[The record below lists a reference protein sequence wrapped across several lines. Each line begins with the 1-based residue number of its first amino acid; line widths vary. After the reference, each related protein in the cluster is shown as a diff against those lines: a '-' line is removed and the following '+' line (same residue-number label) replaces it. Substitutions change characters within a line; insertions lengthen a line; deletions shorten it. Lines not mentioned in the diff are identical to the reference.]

1 MKKIFSSILAL
12 LAIFSAVSCNEDV
25 TKQIGTDMKGV
36 LGVAAF
42 EGSDALG
49 AVTTYEVGKRQAK
62 NINLKAYA
70 EEVCGVDIKVVLG
83 ADPAYVDVYN
93 AANGT
98 SYEMLPGEAF
108 RFSGQEVIMPRF
120 NKYSAQGQ
128 LTLLGQGC
136 VEDQF
141 YLLPVTVT
149 KVTGTENYEKSETAG
164 VAYFIMKVLPSKKGT
179 GTKDD
184 PFLIE
189 ELEDFKT
196 MNEKLLPGDK
206 VYFELKSD
214 LDLTPLTEWTSL
226 NNQNPYDCNVI
237 FNGNGHKLSNFTATG
252 GIFHV
257 LNGSVENLVIENA
270 NVSGGADK
278 GVLANYIGYTDTKAN
293 INISANVKNVTVI
306 DSKFKGG
313 NDSGLLSGRTY
324 NALVEQVYMENCDIV
339 LSGRRQ
345 GFLTGCAYGNTDFK
359 DCYVK
364 NGSASG
370 GTQQCGGLIG
380 QNNLMTV
387 TVTNCGISATI
398 AGDRAMGAIMA
409 YAKGPEGFTKIENCI
424 VWSPSVKCVPN
435 TSNSYSSGVVVG
447 CSDQN
452 TVTFKNCLYRSDIEF
467 VERCEAMGVLHNS
480 DNIENAKL
488 PTTTTDATTYKNAF
502 AWHGVAADAGKTASQ
517 AAKALGWDEAI
528 WDLSGAEPKLK

>member
-1 MKKIFSSILAL
+1 MLTAF
-12 LAIFSAVSCNEDV
+12 SCNDYV
-25 TKQIGTDMKGV
+25 ADMDQPCRKAV

-42 EGSDALG
+42 ENGVDLG
-49 AVTTYEVGKRQAK
+49 TAPVYEVGKRQSK
-62 NINLKAYA
+62 TISLKAFA
-70 EEVCGVDIKVVLG
+70 EEVPGVSLKVSFGVDAAL
-83 ADPAYVDVYN
+83 VDVYN
-93 AANGT
+93 EANGT
-98 SYEMLPGEAF
+98 SYEVLPGDAYKFGE
-108 RFSGQEVIMPRF
+108 QDVIMPRF
-120 NKYSAQGQ
+120 NQYSAESKF
-128 LTLLGQGC
+128 TLIGQGC

-141 YLLPVTVT
+141 YLLPVVIT
-149 KVTGTENYEKSETAG
+149 KVNGYDNYVFSETKQ
-164 VAYFIMKVLPSKKGT
+164 VIYFLMKVLPSNKGT

-196 MNEKLLPGDK
+196 MSEKLLPGDK
-206 VYFELKSD
+206 VYFDLKTD

-226 NNQNPYDCNVI
+226 NNQSPYDCNVI
-237 FNGNGHKLSNFTATG
+237 FNGNGHKISNFTATG

-270 NVSGGADK
+270 NVSGGANT
-278 GVLANYIGYTDTKAN
+278 GVLANYIGYTD
-293 INISANVKNVTVI
+293 INATVKNVTVL
-306 DSKFKGG
+306 DSKFTGG

-324 NALVEQVYMENCDIV
+324 NALIEQVYMEGCDIV
-339 LSGRRQ
+339 LAGRRQ
-345 GFLTGCAYGNTDFK
+345 GFLTGCAYGNSEFK
-359 DCYVK
+359 NCYVK
-364 NGSASG
+364 GGSASG

-409 YAKGPEGFTKIENCI
+409 YAKGPDGFTKIENCV

-480 DNIENAKL
+480 NNIENAKL
-488 PTTTTDATTYKNAF
+488 PTTTTDANTYKNAF
-502 AWHGVAADAGKTASQ
+502 AWHGVAAEAGKTASQ
-517 AAKALGWDEAI
+517 AAKALGWDETI
-528 WDLSGAEPKLK
+528 WDLSGDEPKLK

>member
-128 LTLLGQGC
+128 LTLIGQGC

-179 GTKDD
+179 GTKAD

-189 ELEDFKT
+189 DVEDIKT
-196 MNEKLLPGDK
+196 MNEKMLPGET
-206 VYFELKSD
+206 VYFDLKSD
-214 LDLTPLTEWTSL
+214 IDMTPVTGWTPL
-226 NNQNPYDCNVI
+226 NAVAPYDKAI
-237 FNGNGHKLSNFTATG
+237 YFNGNGHTISNFSADG
-252 GIFHV
+252 GNFVSFFGI
-257 LNGSVENLVIENA
+257 LNGTVENVTFDNA
-270 NVSGGADK
+270 TISSTSHYPSVVASYIGEAGINGTARNIKILNSTITTTK
-278 GVLANYIGYTDTKAN
+278 NRPGVLCGELANATVEN
-293 INISANVKNVTVI
+293 IYAENCVVK
-306 DSKFKGG
+306 GARY
-313 NDSGLLSGRTY
+313 SGLLIG
-324 NALVEQVYMENCDIV
+324 ALGTKGVA
-339 LSGRRQ
+339 
-345 GFLTGCAYGNTDFK
+345 T
-359 DCYVK
+359 VK
-364 NGSASG
+364 NCWVKGGSIYGS
-370 GTQQCGGLIG
+370 QQ
-380 QNNLMTV
+380 V
-387 TVTNCGISATI
+387 
-398 AGDRAMGAIMA
+398 GAIMGVA
-409 YAKGPEGFTKIENCI
+409 ENDCTIEFCGTSADVTGQFGIGGILGRGDKAGKHKIVKNCI
-424 VWSPSVKCVPN
+424 VWSDKIWCDAVTPGDLSH
-435 TSNSYSSGVVVG
+435 YSSGIVVG
-447 CSDQN
+447 
-452 TVTFKNCLYRSDIEF
+452 TARVGEAPYTFMNCVYRSGIKFQDYTDKNPLVDSPN
-467 VERCEAMGVLHNS
+467 VENGAVAQAAAGGDHNYPW
-480 DNIENAKL
+480 N
-488 PTTTTDATTYKNAF
+488 
-502 AWHGVAADAGKTASQ
+502 GVASTAKTASE